1 MADSAAD
8 CIVYFDGACPLC
20 RREIAHYR
28 GQKGA
33 EAIAWVDAA
42 NCEPAALGDDLSRD
56 AALARLCARR
66 ADGSL
71 VSGVAAFAMIWSR
84 LRAYR
89 RLAPFVSLRPV
100 MAVLELGYAA
110 FLRLRPLWRRVARPS
125 NAQPV
130 AILADLR
137 TEHSR
142 SVGLI
147 DPLP

>member
-1 MADSAAD
+1 MADSVAD
-8 CIVYFDGACPLC
+8 CVVYFDGACPLC

-33 EAIAWVDAA
+33 ESIAWVDAA
-42 NCEPAALGDDLSRD
+42 NCEPAALGNGLSRD
-56 AALARLCARR
+56 TALSRLYARR
-66 ADGSL
+66 TDGSL
-71 VSGVAAFAMIWSR
+71 VSGVAAFAMIWTR
-84 LRAYR
+84 LPAYR

-110 FLRLRPLWRRVARPS
+110 FLRLRPLWRRGSRPS

-130 AILADLR
+130 AVHSDLR
-137 TEHSR
+137 TEHSLA
-142 SVGLI
+142 VGRI